1 MQKTKVH
8 SFCYICLTKIVIE
21 SIIYII
27 YEVVVGKSKFK
38 AKQFKKFNYSS
49 TEVSANEQVYLA
61 QIEKVYPVFVCAFLM
76 LDWNHRFSLR
86 KTI

>member
-1 MQKTKVH
+1 M
-8 SFCYICLTKIVIE
+8 
-21 SIIYII
+21 
-27 YEVVVGKSKFK
+27 
-38 AKQFKKFNYSS
+38 
-49 TEVSANEQVYLA
+49 SANEQVYLA